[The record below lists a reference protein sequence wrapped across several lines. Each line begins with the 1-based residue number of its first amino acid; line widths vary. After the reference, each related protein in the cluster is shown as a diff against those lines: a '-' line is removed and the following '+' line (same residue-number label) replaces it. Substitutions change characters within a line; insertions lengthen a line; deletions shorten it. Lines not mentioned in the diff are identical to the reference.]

1 MPAVSPNASNS
12 PATTESMGT
21 LHPVDLLW
29 QGPGQLPWWQ
39 VEKSLRSQGFTLG
52 WLPMSGE
59 QQSLAD
65 VLVKQRV
72 SWKTAP
78 FAEPLAGCQ
87 AVHLQLPDGRRL
99 STRNVPRSAAG
110 PDLKQLFLGGQG
122 TPSWIEQVTLRVLRL
137 PTGQETLHFSGTGG
151 LLEQQRQALQLL
163 SDCLHQGAM
172 PTSGVML
179 WGQRSASEPEAV
191 AVVLHVEGEQRL
203 VQARTH
209 IAQRRAQA
217 LSLHEQPS
225 GWARHWLYQL
235 EKQLIPSLEPWL
247 PLEAHGTPEGEL
259 LAPPPFFPLGWKER
273 SQFCTW
279 QQWEQRRKA
288 RVLPARGLCWGVRH
302 EGGWCTALDSVAEQP
317 SLPANPA
324 QARAQEVMRLALEQV
339 LKGRLA

>member
-1 MPAVSPNASNS
+1 MPAASSNASNS
-12 PATTESMGT
+12 QATSERLGT

-59 QQSLAD
+59 DLSIAD
-65 VLVKQRV
+65 VLVQQRV

-122 TPSWIEQVTLRVLRL
+122 APSWIEQVTLRVLRL

-163 SDCLHQGAM
+163 SDGLHQGAM
-172 PTSGVML
+172 PTVGVMW
-179 WGQRSASEPEAV
+179 WGQPSVSEPSAV
-191 AVVLHVEGEQRL
+191 ALWFHLEGEQRL

-209 IAQRRAQA
+209 ITQRRALA
-217 LSLHEQPS
+217 LSLREQPS
-225 GWARHWLYQL
+225 GWARHGLYQL
-235 EKQLIPSLEPWL
+235 EKRLAPSLEPWL
-247 PLEAHGTPEGEL
+247 ALEAHGTPEGEL
-259 LAPPPFFPLGWKER
+259 LAALSAFPLSWR
-273 SQFCTW
+273 TQSQFFTW
-279 QQWEQRRKA
+279 QQWEQRRNVGA
-288 RVLPARGLCWGVRH
+288 LPARGLCWGIRH
-302 EGGWCTALDSVAEQP
+302 EGGWCTTLEPVAEEP
-317 SLPANPA
+317 SFSLVPA